1 MTGIGMKPLGGDD
14 PQRLGVYRLLG
25 RLGAG
30 GMGRIYLA
38 RSTVDGSLVAVKTL
52 LAEGLVSETDRRR
65 FAREVTLARRIDSAF
80 TARVRDADPGAEQP
94 WMAIEYIPAP
104 ALSELVRSEGRLP
117 GSAVR
122 WIAAGTAQALVILHE
137 AGIVHRD
144 VKPQNI
150 LLPLA
155 GPRLIDFG
163 ISHANDI
170 TRTSLTLGTIA
181 FTSPE
186 QARAEP
192 STTASDVYSLGA
204 TLFHLAVGRPPYP
217 ETADTI
223 RLLTLVQ
230 RGALDLTGL
239 PKELTPLIRPCL
251 AADPAQRP
259 EPADVLRQFLE
270 ELDRSPT
277 SRRGERW
284 LPPRWT
290 ALIEAYE
297 AQGRALREGGGG
309 DEALTVDARTRQVPP
324 PAPTRVSTEERAAR
338 REQAARAARKE
349 EEQRA
354 ARQKQEERDRAERE
368 RAARAARER
377 KEAEDRRRAA
387 ARARAAAEAEKKQ
400 RREREE
406 RERRQRAE
414 QARRAQRARASGQ
427 AGAAS
432 PGRGCG
438 LLAPAAVRRESRGAH
453 RGPARLRVL
462 ALVRREDRRLL
473 VRLLLGGDRGHR
485 VRGLH
490 LEALGRQR
498 HRRLDG
504 QRDVDRR
511 RIEQHIERYVQQRRA
526 RLRHDD
532 RHLHR
537 RRHRFRAHPRHLRE
551 RHVHQW
557 FVHRRL
563 LHQRR
568 DHLRT
573 HHRGVPHAQPG
584 RPGLCLRTGR
594 RLPRRL
600 PERLRQLEPYGAG
613 AGRLWRGRRLPTGA
627 AGDSERGRLHV
638 RERTRQLVAHG
649 GGPHLH
655 EPVCG
660 AAVPDGPVFPGQ
672 GRGRPA
678 RPGEPP
684 HHVEL
689 RRRTGALGVQLH
701 HAGHGPPA
709 VVRGHE
715 CLSGRPGPL
724 PLLLERVR
732 RPDHDL
738 RQGRLTPVAAGPQ
751 GPASCSG
758 SAAAWTTVRPD
769 TGRVRH
775 TYRRRRPVRSSGS
788 PSTIAAG
795 SSRTT

>member
-25 RLGAG
+25 RLGSG

-38 RSTVDGSLVAVKTL
+38 RSTADGSLVAVKTL

-80 TARVRDADPGAEQP
+80 TARVRGADPDAERP

-217 ETADTI
+217 DTADTI

-239 PKELTPLIRPCL
+239 PKELIPLIRPCL
-251 AADPAQRP
+251 AADPGERP

-290 ALIEAYE
+290 ARIEAYE
-297 AQGRALREGGGG
+297 AHGRALREDGGAAPA
-309 DEALTVDARTRQVPP
+309 EALTVDERTRQVPP
-324 PAPTRVSTEERAAR
+324 PGPTRVSTAERAAR
-338 REQAARAARKE
+338 EERAEHAARKE
-349 EEQRA
+349 REERA
-354 ARQKQEERDRAERE
+354 ARQKQEEKERAERE
-368 RAARAARER
+368 RRAREARER

-387 ARARAAAEAEKKQ
+387 ARARAAAETEKEQ
-400 RREREE
+400 RRERDE
-406 RERRQRAE
+406 RARRQRAE
-414 QARRAQRARASGQ
+414 QARGEQRARAKGS

-432 PGRGCG
+432 PPRPPSGAKSGAAGASSPGPKSGPKSGPKARAASTPPPGPKSGANSGAKARAATPAPPPSAAKTADSSSGCFWVVIAVIALVVFVWKPWDGSDTARSTSSGTSGGGTSGSTSSGTYSGGGLGSGSTTGTYSSGGTGSAATTGTSTTGTSTSGGSTGERTASAPTTPASRTPTPADRAFASVRAGDCLDAYQNGYGSWSRTAPQQVGCG
-438 LLAPAAVRRESRGAH
+438 AADAY
-453 RGPARLRVL
+453 LRVL
-462 ALVRREDRRLL
+462 RVAETGAGCTS
-473 VRLLLGGDRGHR
+473 GGGRGSWWHTS
-485 VRGLH
+485 
-490 LEALGRQR
+490 
-498 HRRLDG
+498 
-504 QRDVDRR
+504 VDRTFTNLCV
-511 RIEQHIERYVQQRRA
+511 ERQ
-526 RLRHDD
+526 
-532 RHLHR
+532 
-537 RRHRFRAHPRHLRE
+537 F
-551 RHVHQW
+551 
-557 FVHRRL
+557 
-563 LHQRR
+563 
-568 DHLRT
+568 
-573 HHRGVPHAQPG
+573 
-584 RPGLCLRTGR
+584 RTGQCF
-594 RLPRRL
+594 L
-600 PERLRQLEPYGAG
+600 AK
-613 AGRLWRGRRLPTGA
+613 A
-627 AGDSERGRLHV
+627 AG
-638 RERTRQLVAHG
+638 
-649 GGPHLH
+649 
-655 EPVCG
+655 
-660 AAVPDGPVFPGQ
+660 
-672 GRGRPA
+672 
-678 RPGEPP
+678 
-684 HHVEL
+684 
-689 RRRTGALGVQLH
+689 
-701 HAGHGPPA
+701 
-709 VVRGHE
+709 
-715 CLSGRPGPL
+715 GRPGPAN
-724 PLLLERVR
+724 LLTAWSCSAGRVPR
-732 RPDHDL
+732 EFSYIMQVTAVL
-738 RQGRLTPVAAGPQ
+738 
-751 GPASCSG
+751 PASAGTNSCPADPGHYRYS
-758 SAAAWTTVRPD
+758 WNVYD
-769 TGRVRH
+769 GRTMICAKV
-775 TYRRRRPVRSSGS
+775 
-788 PSTIAAG
+788 A
-795 SSRTT
+795 

>member
-38 RSTVDGSLVAVKTL
+38 RSTADGSLVAVKTL

-80 TARVRDADPGAEQP
+80 TARVRDADPDAEQP

-251 AADPAQRP
+251 AADPDQRP

-324 PAPTRVSTEERAAR
+324 PGPTRVSTEERAAR

-427 AGAAS
+427 AGTAS
-432 PGRGCG
+432 PGRAGAASSPRPPSGAKAGAPTPAPRASASSPSSAAKTADSSSGCFWVVIAVIAFAVFIWKPWDGSDTAGSTGSGTSTSGASSSTSSGTYSSGGLGSATTTGTSTGGGTGSGPTRDTSASGTSTSGSSTGGSSTSGATTSAPTTAVSRTPSPADRAFASVRAGDCLDAYQNGYGSWSRTAPERVGCG
-438 LLAPAAVRRESRGAH
+438 AADAY
-453 RGPARLRVL
+453 LRVL
-462 ALVRREDRRLL
+462 RVTPS
-473 VRLLLGGDRGHR
+473 GGGCTSGSGRGSWWHTG
-485 VRGLH
+485 VDHTFTNLCV
-490 LEALGRQR
+490 ERQ
-498 HRRLDG
+498 
-504 QRDVDRR
+504 
-511 RIEQHIERYVQQRRA
+511 
-526 RLRHDD
+526 
-532 RHLHR
+532 
-537 RRHRFRAHPRHLRE
+537 F
-551 RHVHQW
+551 
-557 FVHRRL
+557 
-563 LHQRR
+563 
-568 DHLRT
+568 
-573 HHRGVPHAQPG
+573 
-584 RPGLCLRTGR
+584 RTGQCF
-594 RLPRRL
+594 LAK
-600 PERLRQLEPYGAG
+600 AG
-613 AGRLWRGRRLPTGA
+613 G
-627 AGDSERGRLHV
+627 
-638 RERTRQLVAHG
+638 
-649 GGPHLH
+649 
-655 EPVCG
+655 
-660 AAVPDGPVFPGQ
+660 
-672 GRGRPA
+672 
-678 RPGEPP
+678 
-684 HHVEL
+684 
-689 RRRTGALGVQLH
+689 
-701 HAGHGPPA
+701 
-709 VVRGHE
+709 
-715 CLSGRPGPL
+715 GRPGPAN
-724 PLLLERVR
+724 LL
-732 RPDHDL
+732 
-738 RQGRLTPVAAGPQ
+738 TMW
-751 GPASCSG
+751 SCG
-758 SAAAWTTVRPD
+758 A
-769 TGRVRH
+769 GRVPSEFSYIMQVTALLPSSAGTNACPADPGH
-775 TYRRRRPVRSSGS
+775 YRYSWNVYDG
-788 PSTIAAG
+788 
-795 SSRTT
+795 RTMICAKVA